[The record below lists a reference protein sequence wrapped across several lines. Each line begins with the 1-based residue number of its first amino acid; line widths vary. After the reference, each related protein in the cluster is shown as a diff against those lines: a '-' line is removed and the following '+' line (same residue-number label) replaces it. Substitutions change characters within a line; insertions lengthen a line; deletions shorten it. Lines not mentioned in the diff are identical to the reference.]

1 MQKWLL
7 GLLLLL
13 CQRGYAHRS
22 AADFREHIQPAIF
35 ALTMVMLHD
44 VVNPPAASRYY
55 AYCTAGAYEIVALNN
70 PDIPRGNGFMKSYPN
85 VAINTAAVSYDHR
98 IAAVYCILE
107 TGRLLLPSGFM
118 LEEQQEKL
126 LQVFRKEKVRA
137 AVIDSSVAVAK
148 AVAVQIVNWS
158 KADSYNKLSAR
169 LRYTPVKGDGYWY
182 PTPPA
187 YMEAVEPHWK
197 TIRPMIIDTCDEFAP
212 PPPEPFS
219 KDTASTFYAM
229 GKEVYSVSLHPS
241 QEELAIAS
249 FWDCNPFAVSTSGHM
264 AIGFKKIT
272 PGGHWMN
279 IASIAASKA
288 GLGFDRAILLHS
300 LVAMTQMDAFISCW
314 DEKYRSNRIRP
325 ETFINRYIDIQW
337 KPLLQTPP
345 FPEYTSGHSVM
356 STATAGVLTYLLGD
370 NFTFTDDSEEMFEIP
385 ARSFNSFMQAADE
398 AAISRLY
405 GGIHYRDSIEKGQE
419 QGKKISDKIV
429 EKLKTAGVKPVY
441 P

>member
-1 MQKWLL
+1 MRKWLL
-7 GLLLLL
+7 GFLLFISQVTYA
-13 CQRGYAHRS
+13 QRTAT
-22 AADFREHIQPAIF
+22 DFREHIQPAVF

-55 AYCTAGAYEIVALNN
+55 AYCTAGAYEIVSLKN
-70 PDIPRGNGFMKSYPN
+70 PDIARGNGFMKSFPN
-85 VAINTAAVSYDHR
+85 VVINTKAVSYDHR
-98 IAAVYCILE
+98 MAAVYCILE
-107 TGRLLLPSGFM
+107 TGRLMLPSGFM

-126 LQVFRKEKVRA
+126 LQTFRKGKVPA
-137 AVIDSSVAVAK
+137 ALIDSSIAVAK

-158 KADSYNKLSAR
+158 KLDNYNKLSAR
-169 LRYTPVKGDGYWY
+169 LRYTPVKGDGFWY

-212 PPPEPFS
+212 PPPVPFS
-219 KDTASTFYAM
+219 KDSTSVFYAM
-229 GKEVYSVSLHPS
+229 GKEVYNVSLHPTK
-241 QEELAIAS
+241 EELAIAS
-249 FWDCNPFAVSTSGHM
+249 FWDCNPFAVSTAGHM

-279 IASIAASKA
+279 IASIAARKA
-288 GLGFDRAILLHS
+288 GLDFDRTVLLHA
-300 LVAMTQMDAFISCW
+300 LTAMTEMDAFISCW

-370 NFTFTDDSEEMFEIP
+370 DFAYTDDSEEMFGIP
-385 ARSFNSFMQAADE
+385 ARSFTSFMHAANE

-405 GGIHYRDSIEKGQE
+405 GGIHYRDAIEKGQE
-419 QGKKISDKIV
+419 QGMKIGGKIV